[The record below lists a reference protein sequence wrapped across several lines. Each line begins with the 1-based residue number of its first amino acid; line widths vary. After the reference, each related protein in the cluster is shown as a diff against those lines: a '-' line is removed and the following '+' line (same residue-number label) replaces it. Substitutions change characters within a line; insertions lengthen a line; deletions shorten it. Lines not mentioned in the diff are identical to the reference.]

1 MQPLIAGDV
10 ERVFLFGLTV
20 EEVRQLQQVVL
31 DLTEKC

>member
-1 MQPLIAGDV
+1 
-10 ERVFLFGLTV
+10 VFLFGLTV